1 MRLNRSGET
10 IERPINKVYPLEMIT
25 ENKSMRNEIKCKIRR
40 AQRDAAAMREVKR
53 QYDHF

>member
-25 ENKSMRNEIKCKIRR
+25 ENKSMRNEIKCKIRL
-40 AQRDAAAMREVKR
+40 AQRDAAAVTEVKR
-53 QYDHF
+53 QYGHF